1 MFLVGLSPLTL
12 KPCALSA
19 LANRVRSQFE
29 LQQTGS
35 PLQPLGLVDSS
46 TSGGL
51 EDSQELN
58 IYEKDEERNSIP
70 VLLVMS
76 IAARKS
82 NDSQEGEVE
91 LIGSYR
97 DIQEF
102 IMEFFPEARGPVV
115 QAKRCSGQSLRFV
128 RGMSEETSP
137 SYSLSGIFMRW

>member
-1 MFLVGLSPLTL
+1 M
-12 KPCALSA
+12 
-19 LANRVRSQFE
+19 
-29 LQQTGS
+29 
-35 PLQPLGLVDSS
+35 DSS
-46 TSGGL
+46 ASGGV

-58 IYEKDEERNSIP
+58 IFEKDEERNSIP
-70 VLLVMS
+70 VLPVMS
-76 IAARKS
+76 IAARKL

>member
-1 MFLVGLSPLTL
+1 M
-12 KPCALSA
+12 KPCAVSA

-70 VLLVMS
+70 VLPVMS
-76 IAARKS
+76 IVARKS

-115 QAKRCSGQSLRFV
+115 QRHHLL
-128 RGMSEETSP
+128 TP
-137 SYSLSGIFMRW
+137 SVESS